1 MLELVLFISLLFYN
15 IIITIFQFFDV
26 ADIIKNQKKKI
37 KECKTH
43 KDA

>member
-1 MLELVLFISLLFYN
+1 MYFLSLFYN